1 MTWFKTNF
9 LGVRYREHTTRK
21 HGVRP
26 DRCFSI
32 RYKLDGKDKEEVV
45 GWISEEITA
54 EKAFKILSIIRD
66 NIRSGKG
73 PRSYAEIRREN
84 ELHIEEEQKARHQ
97 KEKELITFSD
107 FWETE
112 YLPSAE
118 ATKKPTTMES
128 ERWLYSKWIAPAI
141 GKTPLQQI
149 DVPKLEALILHAQN
163 AGKSA
168 ATIRYI
174 LAIVSQ
180 VWTKALTR
188 DLVQGDCPTRKIK
201 KPRKDNRRMR
211 FLSQDEAKKLLAGLA
226 ERSMD
231 IHDTAMFSL
240 FCGLRA
246 GEIHALVWGDI
257 DFDNNTILLRD
268 PKNKNNRYAFITQE
282 VKAMLKG
289 RYTNQSKMEL
299 IFPASNGKQRRWGS
313 DTFARTVNELGL
325 NNTGEFTE
333 DKDGNQIPVLIADAR
348 QRVVFHTLRHT
359 FASWL
364 VQKGTP
370 LYTVAEL
377 TDHLFYI

>member
-1 MTWFKTNF
+1 M
-9 LGVRYREHTTRK
+9 
-21 HGVRP
+21 
-26 DRCFSI
+26 
-32 RYKLDGKDKEEVV
+32 
-45 GWISEEITA
+45 
-54 EKAFKILSIIRD
+54 
-66 NIRSGKG
+66 
-73 PRSYAEIRREN
+73 
-84 ELHIEEEQKARHQ
+84 
-97 KEKELITFSD
+97 
-107 FWETE
+107 
-112 YLPSAE
+112 
-118 ATKKPTTMES
+118 
-128 ERWLYSKWIAPAI
+128 
-141 GKTPLQQI
+141 
-149 DVPKLEALILHAQN
+149 
-163 AGKSA
+163 
-168 ATIRYI
+168 
-174 LAIVSQ
+174 
-180 VWTKALTR
+180 
-188 DLVQGDCPTRKIK
+188 
-201 KPRKDNRRMR
+201 
-211 FLSQDEAKKLLAGLA
+211 
-226 ERSMD
+226 
-231 IHDTAMFSL
+231 
-240 FCGLRA
+240 
-246 GEIHALVWGDI
+246 VWGDI